1 MKYEK
6 VIIDYFATLNEQAG
20 GPPPPP
26 GDPGAVPPDAE
37 EVAPPEGAAVEA
49 PVEPP
54 VEEPPANPPS
64 DIQQV
69 RLSGAERLRR
79 ALTMT
84 RDEIDDQDFAM
95 LGVEVTPSNL
105 DKMEKDLHRIID
117 SYPEVDAGRSGPG
130 VV

>member
-1 MKYEK
+1 MKFQDIYKKHFE
-6 VIIDYFATLNEQAG
+6 VLSEAAG

-26 GDPGAVPPDAE
+26 VDPEAE
-37 EVAPPEGAAVEA
+37 EIPADAV
-49 PVEPP
+49 PVEPAAAEPVPPP
-54 VEEPPANPPS
+54 VEAPS

-84 RDEIDDQDFAM
+84 RDEIDDQDFAI

-117 SYPEVDAGRSGPG
+117 SYPEVDAGPSGPG
-130 VV
+130 IV

>member
-1 MKYEK
+1 MKFQDIYKERFGMLSE
-6 VIIDYFATLNEQAG
+6 VAG

-26 GDPGAVPPDAE
+26 VDPEAEEIPADAVPVEPGAE
-37 EVAPPEGAAVEA
+37 EVPPPVSAEPTVEA
-49 PVEPP
+49 
-54 VEEPPANPPS
+54 PS

-117 SYPEVDAGRSGPG
+117 SYPEVDAGPSGPG
-130 VV
+130 IV